1 MRLTLIQTDIEWAA
15 PEVNLQKLGQRLEA
29 APKSDLYVLPEMFAT
44 GFCTSPDGIAE
55 EAEQGQAY
63 LWMRRWARRLD
74 AAIAGSVAVRLTDG
88 SCRNRLYFIKPDGET
103 HYDKHHLFTYG
114 GEQEGY
120 RAGERRVVV
129 EWRGVRFLL
138 QVCYDLR
145 FPIWTRNSPENPY
158 DAIIYVASWPE
169 TRMVVWNTLLRARA
183 IENQCYVLG
192 VNRIGS
198 DPYCHYTGGSMR
210 VDAYGKAT
218 EAAPGE
224 SSLTATL
231 DLDRLNAFR
240 RKFPVL
246 ADRDPM
252 PPQLYAE

>member
-15 PEVNLQKLGQRLEA
+15 PEANLQRLEQRLA
-29 APKSDLYVLPEMFAT
+29 TATQSDLYLLPEMFAT

-55 EAEQGQAY
+55 EAEQGTVYQ
-63 LWMRRWARRLD
+63 WMTRWARQLNS
-74 AAIAGSVAVRLTDG
+74 AIAGSVAVRERDG
-88 SCRNRLYFIKPDGET
+88 SCRNRLYFIKPDGEV

-114 GEQEGY
+114 REHEGY
-120 RAGERRVVV
+120 LAGDKRVIV

-145 FPIWTRNSPENPY
+145 FPIWARWSRNSPF
-158 DAIIYVASWPE
+158 DAIIYVASWPD

-192 VNRIGS
+192 VNRIGT
-198 DPYCHYTGGSMR
+198 DPYCRYTGGSML

-218 EAAPGE
+218 EAASGE

-231 DLDRLNAFR
+231 DLEKLRAFR
-240 RKFPVL
+240 KKFPVL
-246 ADRDPM
+246 ADRDPF
-252 PPQLYAE
+252 